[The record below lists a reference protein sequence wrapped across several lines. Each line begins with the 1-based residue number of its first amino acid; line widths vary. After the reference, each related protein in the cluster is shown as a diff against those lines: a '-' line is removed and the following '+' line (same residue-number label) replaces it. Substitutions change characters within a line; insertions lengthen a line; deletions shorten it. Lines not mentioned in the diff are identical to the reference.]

1 MHDLKRLQSI
11 RDSAYSAL
19 KFNVEEF
26 DQSSVEYFI
35 SLQEMYAEY
44 VAADDEIE
52 LYKALKETSSVPNL
66 LGSSIADHK
75 TNRRSQNAV
84 TAVMRSQVNNLSS
97 AYGKMKDRVKQGM
110 SPSAEV
116 IEMDCTAPKA
126 ITNFTVVVEGTVTR
140 YINVQARDQ
149 NDADNLALDEFNS
162 LLGPDNACVVGY
174 GE

>member
-1 MHDLKRLQSI
+1 MKDLKKLQDE
-11 RDSAYSAL
+11 RDSAYAAL

-26 DQSSVEYFI
+26 DQNSVEYFVE
-35 SLQEMYAEY
+35 LQEMYAKY
-44 VAADDEIE
+44 VAADYE
-52 LYKALKETSSVPNL
+52 LELCKTLKESANVPYLAGSSV
-66 LGSSIADHK
+66 ADRVTSK
-75 TNRRSQNAV
+75 RSQDVV

-116 IEMDCTAPKA
+116 IEMDCRA

-149 NDADNLALDEFNS
+149 NNADSIALDEFNS
-162 LLGPDNACVVGY
+162 LLQPDNACVVGY

>member
-1 MHDLKRLQSI
+1 LCKTLKE
-11 RDSAYSAL
+11 SA
-19 KFNVEEF
+19 NVPYLAG
-26 DQSSVEYFI
+26 SSV
-35 SLQEMYAEY
+35 
-44 VAADDEIE
+44 
-52 LYKALKETSSVPNL
+52 
-66 LGSSIADHK
+66 ADHK
-75 TNRRSQNAV
+75 TNRRNQNAV
-84 TAVMRSQVNNLSS
+84 TTVMRSQVNNLSS